1 MPRSLFIFIFLMLHQ
16 FEKIDA
22 QNSLGAIGQW
32 REQYNNKSVQ
42 ALLKGDKIYGAT
54 THQIFSIDSKK
65 NVELIGK
72 SNGLNEIGI
81 AAMAWDDLNQQL
93 VIAYKNSNI
102 DIIKGDNIYNINDI
116 VVSNLYANKKINDIK
131 ILNQWALLSTNF
143 GIVVVDLVKHEI
155 KDTWFPNNNRQ
166 AMVTYQTA
174 LTKDSLYA
182 ITEEGLYSVVIKNN
196 WINLNGW
203 NALTNY
209 NNLGLNKISSNGNT
223 VLAYNKHLLYQL
235 PSTTS
240 VYSTNASIQHVNR
253 TSTGTILLTLT
264 YTNNG
269 AIIKLNADKSTSVL
283 IDSTQLIN
291 PIASLEDQNELW
303 VADSSRGLLLNNSSN
318 QWITLDGPSDYIRGK
333 SFINETGLLAPFY
346 GNAFGFAA
354 YTSSGWKNYTKNN
367 SINLPNCI
375 AGTIDPKDQSWW
387 LTTSTGLLHFQ
398 PNTIAIENSLPSNA
412 IGDYKDIQ
420 FSSDGKL
427 WVLQDQQGLLQKK
440 DNGWNSYLVPNSF
453 IKKGLSQM
461 LVSKQG
467 QVWMIA
473 PQNQGLYLYQ
483 TTQVYNTEFWKQ
495 LTTAKSNGNL
505 PSSHVTSLV
514 EDLEGAIWVGTDNG
528 IGIFNCGD
536 ISKEICDAYLPPIKN
551 TNGFVGLLFQKE
563 TVNCMAVDG
572 ANRKWI
578 GTNNGTWLLSADGR
592 EIIEH
597 FTKSNSPLPSD
608 TLLQILID
616 PNQGEVFFNTNTE
629 MVSYKG
635 TATAGAKTQN
645 QIDIYPNPVGPEYH
659 GPIAFKGLVE
669 NAMVKITDLNG
680 RLVFE
685 TRALGGQA
693 IWNGRNY
700 EGQKVASG
708 IYLVLVRDDAGNE
721 KGVGK
726 LVITSGQ

>member
-1 MPRSLFIFIFLMLHQ
+1 MSRFLFIFFLLVFQ
-16 FEKIDA
+16 FGKIEA
-22 QNSLGAIGQW
+22 QNAWGAIGQW
-32 REQYNNKSVQ
+32 REHYNNRSVQ
-42 ALLKGDKIYGAT
+42 HLIKGDKVYGAT
-54 THQIFSIDSKK
+54 TNQIFSIDSKK
-65 NVELIGK
+65 KVDLIGK

-93 VIAYKNSNI
+93 VIAYNNSNI

-131 ILNQWALLSTNF
+131 ILNEWALLSTNF
-143 GIVVVDLVKHEI
+143 GIVVVDLLKHEI

-166 AMVTYQTA
+166 AIVTYQIA

-182 ITEEGLYSVVIKNN
+182 ITEEGLFSTALKNN
-196 WINLNGW
+196 WIGLNGW

-209 NNLGLNKISSNGNT
+209 NNFALNKISSNANT
-223 VLAYNKHLLYQL
+223 VIVYNRHSLFQL
-235 PSTTS
+235 PTTTS
-240 VYSTNASIQHVNR
+240 LYTSSANIHQVNMNAA
-253 TSTGTILLTLT
+253 GTVLLTLS
-264 YTNNG
+264 YTSSG
-269 AIIKLNADKSTSVL
+269 ALLKLNADKSTAVL
-283 IDSTQLIN
+283 IDSTQLFY
-291 PIASLEDQNELW
+291 PTESLVDQNDFW
-303 VADSSRGLLLNNSSN
+303 VADSSHGLLLKNTST
-318 QWITLDGPSDYIRGK
+318 QWIAIDGPTDYIRGK

-346 GNAFGFAA
+346 GYAGGFAA
-354 YTSSGWKNYTKNN
+354 YTSSGWKNYTKYNT
-367 SINLPNCI
+367 SNLPISI
-375 AGTIDPKDQSWW
+375 AGTIDPKDQGWW
-387 LTTSTGLLHFQ
+387 LTTSTGLLHFN
-398 PNTIAIENSLPSNA
+398 PSTLAIENSLPSSA
-412 IGDYKDIQ
+412 TGDYNDIQ
-420 FSSDGKL
+420 FGSDGKL
-427 WVLQDQQGLLQKK
+427 WVLQDQQGLLLKK
-440 DNGWNSYLVPNSF
+440 DNGWNSYLLPNGF
-453 IKKGLSQM
+453 IKKGLSNM

-483 TTQVYNTEFWKQ
+483 STQVYNTAFWKQ

-597 FTKSNSPLPSD
+597 FTKNNSPLPSD

-616 PNQGEVFFNTNTE
+616 PNQGEVFFNTNNE

-645 QIDIYPNPVGPEYH
+645 EIAIYPNPVGPEYH

-680 RLVFE
+680 RLVYE

-693 IWNGRNY
+693 IWNGKTY

-726 LVITSGQ
+726 IVITSGL

>member
-1 MPRSLFIFIFLMLHQ
+1 MSKFLFIFFILLSQ
-16 FEKIDA
+16 FEKIEA
-22 QNSLGAIGQW
+22 QNAWGAIGQW
-32 REQYNNKSVQ
+32 REHYNNRSIQ
-42 ALLKGDKIYGAT
+42 HLIKGDKIYGAT
-54 THQIFSIDSKK
+54 TNQIFSIDNKK
-65 NVELIGK
+65 NIELIGK

-93 VIAYKNSNI
+93 VIAYNNSNI
-102 DIIKGDNIYNINDI
+102 DIVKGDNTYNINDI

-131 ILNQWALLSTNF
+131 ILNEWALLSTNF
-143 GIVVVDLVKHEI
+143 GIVVVDLLKHEI

-182 ITEEGLYSVVIKNN
+182 ITEEGLFSNAIKNN
-196 WINLNGW
+196 WIGLNGW
-203 NALTNY
+203 NNLTNY
-209 NNLGLNKISSNGNT
+209 NHLALNKISSNANT
-223 VLAYNKHLLYQL
+223 VIVYNSNSLFQL
-235 PSTTS
+235 PSTS
-240 VYSTNASIQHVNR
+240 SLYTNTGNIHQVNMNA
-253 TSTGTILLTLT
+253 TGTILLTLT
-264 YTNNG
+264 YTNSG
-269 AIIKLNADKSTSVL
+269 ALLKLNADKSTAVL
-283 IDSTQLIN
+283 IDSTQLYY
-291 PIASLEDQNELW
+291 PTESLTDQNDFW
-303 VADSSRGLLLNNSSN
+303 VADSSHGLLLKNTST
-318 QWITLDGPSDYIRGK
+318 QWIAINGPTDYIRGK
-333 SFINETGLLAPFY
+333 SFINESVLLAPFNR
-346 GNAFGFAA
+346 NADGFAA
-354 YTSSGWKNYTKNN
+354 YTSAGWKNYTKYN
-367 SINLPNCI
+367 STNLPNCF
-375 AGTIDPKDQSWW
+375 AGTIDPKDQGWW
-387 LTTSTGLLHFQ
+387 LTSSAGLIHFN
-398 PNTIAIENSLPSNA
+398 PSTIAIENSLPSNA

-420 FSSDGKL
+420 FGSDGKL
-427 WVLQDQQGLLQKK
+427 WVLQDQQGLLLKN
-440 DNGWNSYLVPNSF
+440 DNGWNSYLLPNSF
-453 IKKGLSQM
+453 IKKGLSNM

-483 TTQVYNTEFWKQ
+483 STQVYNTAFWKQ
-495 LTTAKSNGNL
+495 LTTSKSSGNL

-536 ISKEICDAYLPPIKN
+536 ISKEVCDAYLPPIKN

-597 FTKSNSPLPSD
+597 FTKNNSPLPSD

-645 QIDIYPNPVGPEYH
+645 EIAIYPNPVGPEYH

-693 IWNGRNY
+693 IWNGKTY

-726 LVITSGQ
+726 LVITSGL

>member
-1 MPRSLFIFIFLMLHQ
+1 MSRFIFIIFLLLSQ
-16 FEKIDA
+16 FEKIEA
-22 QNSLGAIGQW
+22 QNAWGAIGQW

-42 ALLKGDKIYGAT
+42 QLIKGDKIYGAT
-54 THQIFSIDSKK
+54 TNQVFSIDSKK
-65 NVELIGK
+65 KVELIGK
-72 SNGLNEIGI
+72 SDGLNEIGI
-81 AAMAWDDLNQQL
+81 AAIAWDDLNQQL

-102 DIIKGDNIYNINDI
+102 DIIKGDNIFNINDI

-131 ILNQWALLSTNF
+131 ILNGWALLSTNF
-143 GIVVVDLVKHEI
+143 GIVVVDLLKHEI

-182 ITEEGLYSVVIKNN
+182 ITEEGLFSTVIKNN
-196 WINLNGW
+196 WISLNGW
-203 NALTNY
+203 NSLTNY
-209 NNLGLNKISSNGNT
+209 NHLGLNKITSNANN
-223 VLAYNKHLLYQL
+223 VIVYNRHSLLQL

-240 VYSTNASIQHVNR
+240 LYT
-253 TSTGTILLTLT
+253 TSATIHQVTISAPGTILLTLT
-264 YTNNG
+264 YTNTG
-269 AIIKLNADKSTSVL
+269 ALLKLNADKFPMVL
-283 IDSTQLIN
+283 IDSTQLIY
-291 PIASLEDQNELW
+291 PIAALADQNDFW
-303 VADSSRGLLLNNSSN
+303 VADSSRGLLLNNTSS
-318 QWITLDGPSDYIRGK
+318 QWLTIDGPIEYIRGK
-333 SFINETGLLAPFY
+333 SFINESGLLAPFY
-346 GNAFGFAA
+346 GNASGFAA
-354 YTSSGWKNYTKNN
+354 YTSSGWKNYTKYN
-367 SINLPNCI
+367 SSNLPNCI
-375 AGTIDPKDQSWW
+375 AGTIDPKDQGWW
-387 LTTSTGLLHFQ
+387 LTSSTGLIHFK
-398 PNTIAIENSLPSNA
+398 PSTLAVEFLLPSNTQ
-412 IGDYKDIQ
+412 GDYKDIQ
-420 FSSDGKL
+420 FGSDEKL

-440 DNGWNSYLVPNSF
+440 DNGWNSFMLPNSF
-453 IKKGLSQM
+453 IKKGLSNM

-483 TTQVYNTEFWKQ
+483 STQVYNTEFWKQ

-505 PSSHVTSLV
+505 PSSHVTSLL

-592 EIIEH
+592 EIVEH
-597 FTKSNSPLPSD
+597 FTKNNSPLPSD

-635 TATAGAKTQN
+635 SATAGAKTQN
-645 QIDIYPNPVGPEYH
+645 EIAIYPNPVGPEYH

-693 IWNGRNY
+693 IWNGKTY

-726 LVITSGQ
+726 LVITSGL

>member
-1 MPRSLFIFIFLMLHQ
+1 M
-16 FEKIDA
+16 
-22 QNSLGAIGQW
+22 
-32 REQYNNKSVQ
+32 
-42 ALLKGDKIYGAT
+42 
-54 THQIFSIDSKK
+54 
-65 NVELIGK
+65 
-72 SNGLNEIGI
+72 
-81 AAMAWDDLNQQL
+81 
-93 VIAYKNSNI
+93 
-102 DIIKGDNIYNINDI
+102 
-116 VVSNLYANKKINDIK
+116 
-131 ILNQWALLSTNF
+131 
-143 GIVVVDLVKHEI
+143 
-155 KDTWFPNNNRQ
+155 
-166 AMVTYQTA
+166 
-174 LTKDSLYA
+174 
-182 ITEEGLYSVVIKNN
+182 
-196 WINLNGW
+196 
-203 NALTNY
+203 
-209 NNLGLNKISSNGNT
+209 
-223 VLAYNKHLLYQL
+223 
-235 PSTTS
+235 TTS
-240 VYSTNASIQHVNR
+240 A
-253 TSTGTILLTLT
+253 G
-264 YTNNG
+264 
-269 AIIKLNADKSTSVL
+269 L
-283 IDSTQLIN
+283 IHFN
-291 PIASLEDQNELW
+291 PS
-303 VADSSRGLLLNNSSN
+303 
-318 QWITLDGPSDYIRGK
+318 
-333 SFINETGLLAPFY
+333 
-346 GNAFGFAA
+346 
-354 YTSSGWKNYTKNN
+354 
-367 SINLPNCI
+367 
-375 AGTIDPKDQSWW
+375 
-387 LTTSTGLLHFQ
+387 
-398 PNTIAIENSLPSNA
+398 TIAIENSLPSTA

-420 FSSDGKL
+420 FGSDGKL
-427 WVLQDQQGLLQKK
+427 WVLQDQQGLLQKNE
-440 DNGWNSYLVPNSF
+440 NGWNSYLLPNSF
-453 IKKGLSQM
+453 IKKGLSNM

-483 TTQVYNTEFWKQ
+483 STQVYNTAFWKQ
-495 LTTAKSNGNL
+495 LTTSKSSGNL

-578 GTNNGTWLLSADGR
+578 GTNNGSWLLSADGR

-597 FTKSNSPLPSD
+597 FTKNNSPLPSD

-645 QIDIYPNPVGPEYH
+645 EIAIYPNPVGPEYH

-693 IWNGRNY
+693 IWNGKTY

-726 LVITSGQ
+726 LVITSGL